1 MARNML
7 GSHAKRPQSAAVGR
21 ANLAGGSWSWIP
33 STDACSTRC
42 RTIVG
47 GPARIWPNWWV
58 YHPRLPAA
66 LATVPCERLIEREI
80 AIVDPRV
87 ARARLTLIVMVT
99 LERERP
105 DLIDGFARAMR
116 DATEVTQCYYVTG
129 AMDYV
134 LMVSVGDM
142 AEYEEFTR
150 RHLFG
155 INVRRFET
163 MAVMG
168 RTKFTTA
175 VALASA

>member
-1 MARNML
+1 MELDTLDRRL
-7 GSHAKRPQSAAVGR
+7 LEAVQDDSRRTGED
-21 ANLAGGSWSWIP
+21 LAEL
-33 STDACSTRC
+33 
-42 RTIVG
+42 VG
-47 GPARIWPNWWV
+47 
-58 YHPRLPAA
+58 LSPAA
-66 LATVPCERLIEREI
+66 CLRRLQRLRASGIIEREI
-80 AIVDPRV
+80 AIVDPSV

-105 DLIDGFARAMR
+105 DLNDGFARAMR
-116 DATEVTQCYYVTG
+116 AAAEVTQCYYVTG

-168 RTKFTTA
+168 RIKFTTA

>member
-1 MARNML
+1 MELDTLDRRL
-7 GSHAKRPQSAAVGR
+7 LEAVQDDSRRTGED
-21 ANLAGGSWSWIP
+21 LAEL
-33 STDACSTRC
+33 
-42 RTIVG
+42 VG
-47 GPARIWPNWWV
+47 
-58 YHPRLPAA
+58 LSPAA
-66 LATVPCERLIEREI
+66 CLRRLQRLRASGIIEREI

-175 VALASA
+175 VALASV